1 MGGVAMAPLAL
12 PVDMVAMPGLVDM
25 WLQILGRSTLQRG
38 LLSQRQNPNMQ
49 LATLAWVGTGLCL
62 EATLPWDT
70 LCLLTLPWATPP
82 ATQED
87 MGFTAATEATVDS
100 TEAPTMAKQ
109 IINSSHSIQFYK
121 EK

>member
-1 MGGVAMAPLAL
+1 MVDMGVAMAPWAL

-49 LATLAWVGTGLCL
+49 LDTLAWVGTGLGS
-62 EATLPWDT
+62 EA
-70 LCLLTLPWATPP
+70 TLPWATPP
-82 ATQED
+82 ATQGD
-87 MGFTAATEATVDS
+87 MDFTTDTEATVDS
-100 TEAPTMAKQ
+100 TEAATMAKQ

-121 EK
+121 EVEL